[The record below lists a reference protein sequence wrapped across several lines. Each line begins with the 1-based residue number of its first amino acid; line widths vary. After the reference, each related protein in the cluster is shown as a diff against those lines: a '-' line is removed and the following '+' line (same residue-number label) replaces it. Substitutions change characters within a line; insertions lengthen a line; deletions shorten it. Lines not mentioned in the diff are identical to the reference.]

1 VNYTADELERRLFI
15 ENDAEGRRELVRLLE
30 TASWFE
36 SAESL
41 IDAYPIAA
49 RLHPEEI
56 ERLIYE
62 AD

>member
-1 VNYTADELERRLFI
+1 MNLTADELERRLFI
-15 ENDAEGRRELVRLLE
+15 ENNAEGRRELVRLLAC
-30 TASWFE
+30 ASWYE

-41 IDAYPIAA
+41 TDAFPIAA